1 MFEIVIVSAV
11 QHGKALVY
19 SYRNISEIKSDSEY
33 IYISNGTYSWRYK
46 IDDIVSIVII

>member
-1 MFEIVIVSAV
+1 MFEKVIISAV

-46 IDDIVSIVII
+46 IGDIVSIVII